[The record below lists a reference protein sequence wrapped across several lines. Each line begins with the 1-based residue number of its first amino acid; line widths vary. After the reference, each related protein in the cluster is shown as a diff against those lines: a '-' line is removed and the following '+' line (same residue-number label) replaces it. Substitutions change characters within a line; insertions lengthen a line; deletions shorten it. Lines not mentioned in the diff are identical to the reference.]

1 MSITKIHARQIF
13 DSRGKPTVEVDLWT
27 ADGMFRAAVPSGK
40 STGVHEACELRDGDK
55 TKYKGAGVTKV
66 VANVNDIIAP
76 ALLGMDVTAQAALD
90 AKMIELDGTPNK
102 AKLGAN
108 GILAVSMAACRAGA
122 AARKLPLYRHIAQ
135 LAGNPRPVL
144 PVPSFN
150 VINGGVH
157 AGNALAPQEFMILP
171 VGAASFAEAMQ
182 MGTETYHTL
191 REIIQDK
198 YGLEA
203 VNVGDEGGFAPPI
216 DSFEAALDLLTSAIA
231 AAGYAGK
238 IKIGIDPASSEFF
251 RGAGCYDLQFKAAAN
266 DGSGKR
272 TSAEM
277 IELYA
282 SLVAKY
288 DIIFLEDPLA
298 EDDWEGFA
306 AITKRLGKE
315 YEIVGDDLLCTNPS
329 RIERGIAESAC
340 NALLLKVNQIGTVTE
355 SIKAVQLAKGAGWGV
370 LTSHRSGETADDF
383 IADISVGLSTGHIK
397 SGAPARSERVNK
409 YNQLLRIEEVR
420 WASPFFP
427 DFARPDAMRLVV
439 VLLCCAAAASAGTGG
454 GAGRALAAAQRPTCE
469 SIPHCATCRNRR
481 DPKTSLLELICTEC
495 AAPAWRLRRDGQR
508 KTCDCA
514 PGYYYVAAGAGDCLE
529 CPAGKLCRGGPANA
543 LGDCGTGLVTPGA
556 GARSVSQCVTLPG
569 YGRVSG
575 RDGDGRLTVSGVL
588 CPIGS
593 FNKGGNRDACAQCA
607 AGLTTER
614 EGSTSQAACVPAS
627 SPAPIDPRGSLP
639 KGPLVVA
646 YYQTWSAPWASS
658 GAAMDLAKIPSYINV
673 VVVSFVKPD
682 CTYTPGS
689 LLLTGTGIDFSSSG
703 PVVRDAIAALKA
715 AQPNTRVM
723 LAVGGATYTNFAGMN
738 TGCIKALVDDFGFDG
753 VDLDY
758 EPTNSNCVVSSGGV
772 SCATDAESVAVTA
785 ALRSALPA
793 GRYLLSTASWH
804 VGAYGVGA
812 FANAQ
817 PRSVYTGVN
826 LAMAASPAGQAL
838 DLINIMAYDAGNK
851 ASTGFD
857 WSESYRAHRAVWPRQ
872 AVAIGV
878 EIPPEAWGG
887 NVITLPEVTTR
898 ANYARDQA
906 GGAPYGLML
915 WSLHKPGCPNAQQ
928 ITSAACVAF
937 SMPGCSTPL
946 PFTQADCGKVPPAPS
961 PAPAPAPTPTPG
973 PTPPGGCPNGRA
985 EGGGAC
991 GATNGGLCCP
1001 SGQCCSQYGYCGT
1014 QAAHCGTGCQASY
1027 GACRGS
1033 SVAPSPPP
1041 ASPSPSPASPVAP
1054 PPASPAPVVPGGSV
1068 ADLITPAV
1076 FEEIF
1081 KHRNAPACSSNG
1093 FYTYDAFIA
1102 AANAFPG
1109 FGTASADPTVNKR
1122 ELAAF
1127 LAQISHE
1134 TTGGWATA
1142 PDGPYSWGLCWIQEG
1157 ECAHRG
1163 RPRAHAARRSSP
1175 VSLLAPVPTLQRPS
1189 PRAGMK
1195 TPADQLAPYCAATPE
1210 LPCAAGKKYFGRG
1223 PIQLSWNYNYIP
1235 AGAALGFDGLNDP
1248 DAVTRD
1254 AALAFKTAIWF
1265 WMTPRDPKPS
1275 CHAVMAGTWSPS
1287 PADVAA
1293 GRQPGFGL
1301 TTNIINGGLECGSG
1315 SVQGQE
1321 ADRIGYFKRYAALL
1335 STTTGANLD
1344 CAAQQ
1349 HY

>member
-1 MSITKIHARQIF
+1 MWCYGPGQSAYV
-13 DSRGKPTVEVDLWT
+13 PC
-27 ADGMFRAAVPSGK
+27 AAGTLFSDAAQ
-40 STGVHEACELRDGDK
+40 ACDW
-55 TKYKGAGVTKV
+55 A
-66 VANVNDIIAP
+66 ANVA
-76 ALLGMDVTAQAALD
+76 
-90 AKMIELDGTPNK
+90 
-102 AKLGAN
+102 
-108 GILAVSMAACRAGA
+108 
-122 AARKLPLYRHIAQ
+122 
-135 LAGNPRPVL
+135 
-144 PVPSFN
+144 
-150 VINGGVH
+150 
-157 AGNALAPQEFMILP
+157 
-171 VGAASFAEAMQ
+171 
-182 MGTETYHTL
+182 
-191 REIIQDK
+191 
-198 YGLEA
+198 
-203 VNVGDEGGFAPPI
+203 
-216 DSFEAALDLLTSAIA
+216 
-231 AAGYAGK
+231 
-238 IKIGIDPASSEFF
+238 
-251 RGAGCYDLQFKAAAN
+251 
-266 DGSGKR
+266 
-272 TSAEM
+272 
-277 IELYA
+277 
-282 SLVAKY
+282 
-288 DIIFLEDPLA
+288 
-298 EDDWEGFA
+298 
-306 AITKRLGKE
+306 
-315 YEIVGDDLLCTNPS
+315 
-329 RIERGIAESAC
+329 
-340 NALLLKVNQIGTVTE
+340 
-355 SIKAVQLAKGAGWGV
+355 
-370 LTSHRSGETADDF
+370 
-383 IADISVGLSTGHIK
+383 
-397 SGAPARSERVNK
+397 
-409 YNQLLRIEEVR
+409 
-420 WASPFFP
+420 
-427 DFARPDAMRLVV
+427 
-439 VLLCCAAAASAGTGG
+439 CAAA
-454 GAGRALAAAQRPTCE
+454 P
-469 SIPHCATCRNRR
+469 
-481 DPKTSLLELICTEC
+481 
-495 AAPAWRLRRDGQR
+495 APAP
-508 KTCDCA
+508 A
-514 PGYYYVAAGAGDCLE
+514 PSPSPP
-529 CPAGKLCRGGPANA
+529 PA
-543 LGDCGTGLVTPGA
+543 
-556 GARSVSQCVTLPG
+556 
-569 YGRVSG
+569 
-575 RDGDGRLTVSGVL
+575 
-588 CPIGS
+588 
-593 FNKGGNRDACAQCA
+593 
-607 AGLTTER
+607 
-614 EGSTSQAACVPAS
+614 PAS
-627 SPAPIDPRGSLP
+627 SPSPAPRASPSPTPTPAPASPSPAPPSGGPTCPKGYAAGGGACGATNGGLCCPSGQCCSQWGYCGTQAVHCGTGCQASYGACSGAAPPASPSPSPASPVAPSPSPRPPAASPSPAPVVASPSPAPAASPAPTSARGSLP

-915 WSLHKPGCPNAQQ
+915 WSLQKPGCPNAQQ

-946 PFTQADCGKVPPAPS
+946 PFTQAACSTAPPSS
-961 PAPAPAPTPTPG
+961 PAPAPAPSTSPTPSA
-973 PTPPGGCPNGRA
+973 PTASPSPAPPSGSPTCPNGYA
-985 EGGGAC
+985 AGGGAC

-1027 GACRGS
+1027 GACSGS
-1033 SVAPSPPP
+1033 SAAPSPPP

-1081 KHRNAPACSSNG
+1081 KHRNDPACSSNG

-1109 FGTASADPTVNKR
+1109 FGTASADPAVNRR

-1210 LPCAAGKKYFGRG
+1210 FPCAAGKKYFGRG